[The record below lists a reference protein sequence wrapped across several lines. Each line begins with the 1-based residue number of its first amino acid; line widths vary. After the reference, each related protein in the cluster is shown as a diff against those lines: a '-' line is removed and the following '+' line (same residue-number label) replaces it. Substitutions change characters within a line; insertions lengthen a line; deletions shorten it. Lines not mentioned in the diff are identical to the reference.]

1 MNYILGRKGSRYQ
14 EMENEDSQIESR
26 PLDLGGLIDNISP
39 IEYIGRE
46 DGVLLGL
53 HCTALDA
60 VPKRLTR
67 ETAREE
73 DGEIVKMLSYDYL
86 VMGLLAHMKQLEK
99 RVDELEKKSR

>member
-1 MNYILGRKGSRYQ
+1 MGRKGPSYQ
-14 EMENEDSQIESR
+14 EMEKEDSNIESR
-26 PLDLGGLIDNISP
+26 PLRLDGLIDSINP

-67 ETAREE
+67 ESAREE
-73 DGEIVKMLSYDYL
+73 DGEIVRMISYDYL
-86 VMGLLAHMKQLEK
+86 VMGLLAHVKELEK
-99 RVDELEKKSR
+99 RIKKLEKKSR